1 MADEIESRERQ
12 LKRRLEKI
20 QSLEKEVQEK
30 EKALKI
36 KEKAKKQILLRLAP
50 ALWEELAAWAEE
62 DYRSIN
68 GQIEYLLTE
77 CVRQR
82 RKKSDIMSCRF
93 TDFYSFKRQLMQS
106 IKLK

>member
-1 MADEIESRERQ
+1 MADKLDIRENE
-12 LKRRLEKI
+12 LKQRLEKI

-50 ALWEELAAWAEE
+50 TLWEELAVWAEE

-68 GQIEYLLTE
+68 GQIEYLLME

-82 RKKSDIMSCRF
+82 KKKGR
-93 TDFYSFKRQLMQS
+93 
-106 IKLK
+106 